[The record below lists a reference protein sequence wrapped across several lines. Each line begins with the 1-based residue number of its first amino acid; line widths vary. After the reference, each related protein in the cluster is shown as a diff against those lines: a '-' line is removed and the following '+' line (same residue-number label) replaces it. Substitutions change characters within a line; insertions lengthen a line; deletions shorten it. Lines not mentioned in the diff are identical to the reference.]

1 MQNGKN
7 NKGVSPVIAVLL
19 LIVIAVAASVIT
31 YSWITWFLTSQQQQA
46 ASMIRIEEVDLS
58 RVVTEEELTIY
69 VRNIGTVKVTIDTV
83 YINGTR
89 WDIIGSSVTIDPGG
103 IGEITIRKPQFPP
116 VPTPKS
122 GNVIMIKVTT
132 KTGTFDIYRG
142 VIP

>member
-1 MQNGKN
+1 MQSKSTI
-7 NKGVSPVIAVLL
+7 KGVSPVIAVLL

-58 RVVTEEELTIY
+58 RVVTEEEVTIY
-69 VRNIGTVKVTIDTV
+69 IRNIGTVKVTIDVV
-83 YINGTR
+83 YVNGTR
-89 WDIIGSSVTIDPGG
+89 WDITGSSVTIDPGG

-122 GNVIMIKVTT
+122 GNIIMIKVST
-132 KTGTFDIYRG
+132 KAGTFDVYRG
-142 VIP
+142 VVP